1 MGEKENKKKGGKQSM
16 QRSEE
21 EQVPPSS
28 KEFEQVRKIGKK
40 KDQLRFIFLATLQK
54 DLESS
59 REQRKKKGGVRVG
72 KK

>member
-1 MGEKENKKKGGKQSM
+1 M